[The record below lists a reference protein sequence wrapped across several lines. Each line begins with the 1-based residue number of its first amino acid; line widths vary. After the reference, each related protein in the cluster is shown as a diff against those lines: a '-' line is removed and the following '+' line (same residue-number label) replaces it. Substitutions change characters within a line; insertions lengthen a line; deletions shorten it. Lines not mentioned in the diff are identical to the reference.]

1 MKSSVHHRR
10 FILKMFHRWNCVQI
24 INTIYSFFLF
34 SVVQNVFFA
43 DICCCCTASEFHCI
57 VCVSLTNIKD
67 IFCCD
72 VNAAAVFLCLCLT
85 SGMCVVFVNSVV
97 CVLACLSV
105 CNVSVLCFCPVESH
119 GRWSGDGQ
127 SGDGVAHQTGLS
139 VLPALRRK
147 PAAASHAQ
155 RLHGWVLHHHHHHH
169 QTSLHC

>member
-1 MKSSVHHRR
+1 MKSSVHRR
-10 FILKMFHRWNCVQI
+10 LFILKMFLCVQI
-24 INTIYSFFLF
+24 INTIYSFF
-34 SVVQNVFFA
+34 FFLWFKMYF
-43 DICCCCTASEFHCI
+43 CCTASECHYI
-57 VCVSLTNIKD
+57 VCVSLANIKD

-85 SGMCVVFVNSVV
+85 SGMCVVFVNSVM
-97 CVLACLSV
+97 CVLAWLSV

-169 QTSLHC
+169 QTLLYC